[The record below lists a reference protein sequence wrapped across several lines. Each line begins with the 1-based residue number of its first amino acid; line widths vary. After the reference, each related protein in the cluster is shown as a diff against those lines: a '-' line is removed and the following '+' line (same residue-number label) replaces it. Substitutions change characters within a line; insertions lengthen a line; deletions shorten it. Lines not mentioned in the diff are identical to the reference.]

1 MTDTKTTLV
10 AILGGKPQLVSFLLD
25 LLLARGEHIDQ
36 VVVVYLAHYPRS
48 QVAFQRLADE
58 FSGGTYR
65 ENPCRF
71 RGAPIQAGRNEL
83 FDIRTPEEVEIVHR
97 NIHQLLSDLKE
108 QRQRIHLG
116 LGGGRR
122 LISLIALAAAMQYLS
137 PLDRLWHIHVPP
149 ELSKQPPDQA
159 VLHAPANAEV
169 YLVPVPFV
177 PWVSYFPG
185 LSTLLNRSLQ
195 EVGESSAYFLA
206 QDERDRC
213 RRVWEKLTARQKRV
227 LEEYAQGLSR
237 QEVARKLGVTEG
249 TVSDHRDS
257 ILMQCKLVWEA
268 QDGLEF
274 HDKFLQQ
281 RFGPFLSGLTP
292 F

>member
-1 MTDTKTTLV
+1 M
-10 AILGGKPQLVSFLLD
+10 LD
-25 LLLARGEHIDQ
+25 LLLARGENIDQ

-48 QVAFQRLADE
+48 RVAFKRLADE
-58 FSGGTYR
+58 FSDGNYQNT
-65 ENPCRF
+65 PCRF
-71 RGAPIQAGRNEL
+71 RGVPIQAGQSDL
-83 FDIRTPEEVEIVHR
+83 VDIRTPEEVESVHQ

-108 QRQRIHLG
+108 QRQLIHLG

-137 PLDRLWHIHVPP
+137 PVDRLWHIHVPL
-149 ELSKQPPDQA
+149 ELSKQSPEQA
-159 VLHAPANAEV
+159 MLHAPADADV
-169 YLVPVPFV
+169 HLVPVPFV

-185 LSTLLNRSLQ
+185 LGTLLNRSLQ
-195 EVGESSAYFLA
+195 EVGESSVYFMA
-206 QDERDRC
+206 QEERDRC

-237 QEVARKLGVTEG
+237 QEVARKLNVTEG

-257 ILMQCKLVWEA
+257 ILVQCKLVWET

-274 HDKFLQQ
+274 QEKFLQQ
-281 RFGPFLSGLTP
+281 RFGPFLSGLIS